1 METFNKS
8 IEMGSVSMESRHPYR
23 MDKSN
28 IFIVNYIYI
37 YIESGS
43 TKPEILCRTLLW
55 SEESSP
61 GKGRRMGPI
70 MGHAM
75 HYRRTIITLP
85 PGYSIPP
92 LLEILEKRT

>member
-37 YIESGS
+37 ESGS
-43 TKPEILCRTLLW
+43 TKPETLCRTLLW
-55 SEESSP
+55 SE
-61 GKGRRMGPI
+61 GIR
-70 MGHAM
+70 
-75 HYRRTIITLP
+75 
-85 PGYSIPP
+85 
-92 LLEILEKRT
+92 